1 MKKLEAVTV
10 CVGFGDFLAVTAP
23 ANINLF
29 DRWVIVTTPG
39 DSETREVCRKLS
51 LPTLLTEEFY
61 RDGAEFNKGRGIAM
75 GLDQIEGAD
84 WIMQLDSD
92 IVLPPDLRN
101 WLDRA
106 HLDPSCCYGC
116 DRVMVKSWQDWQK
129 LRETGYL
136 QHDYHCRCNFPAGYE
151 VGTRWVSPTHSWVPI
166 GFVQLWHGSAATLH
180 GFHQKAYPDWHNS
193 ASRADVQFGLQ
204 WDRRKRALLP
214 EVIAIHLESGPA
226 GLGANW
232 KGRTTPRFGPASSG
246 NPKSEISN
254 PKPGPIS

>member
-10 CVGFGDFLAVTAP
+10 CVGFGDFLAVTAE

-29 DRWVIVTTPG
+29 DRWVIVTTKG
-39 DSETREVCRKLS
+39 DSETREVCRRFS

-75 GLDQIEGAD
+75 ALDQIEGAD

-92 IVLPPDLRN
+92 IILPPDLRN

-106 HLDPSCCYGC
+106 HLDPLCLYGC
-116 DRVMVKSWQDWQK
+116 DRVMVKSWEDWQK
-129 LRETGYL
+129 LRGSGYL
-136 QHDYHCRCNFPAGYE
+136 QHDYHCRYNFPAGYDI
-151 VGTRWVSPTHSWVPI
+151 GTRWVTPMHGWVPI
-166 GFVQLWHGSAATLH
+166 GFAQLWHGSADTIH
-180 GFHQKAYPDWHNS
+180 GFHQKAYPHWHNS

-204 WDRRKRALLP
+204 WDRRKRVLLP

-226 GLGANW
+226 VLGSNW
-232 KGRTTPRFGPASSG
+232 KGRTTPRFGP
-246 NPKSEISN
+246 PVP
-254 PKPGPIS
+254 PKPPKPPCPNPP